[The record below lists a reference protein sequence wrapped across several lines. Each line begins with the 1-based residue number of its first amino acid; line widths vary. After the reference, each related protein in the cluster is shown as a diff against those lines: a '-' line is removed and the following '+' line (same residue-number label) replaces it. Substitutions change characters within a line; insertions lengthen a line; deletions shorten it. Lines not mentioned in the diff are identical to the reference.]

1 MTSEFEGPFDG
12 AQVENLIPGRRAST
26 QSRKRRG
33 RDTELLAAR
42 YLAENGWPYA
52 MPTGAGASGIDIT
65 GTPGL
70 AWEVKARTGFDPMAN
85 LRQAVGNAGEHNLP
99 LVLLRPNGVGRAQIG
114 SWPVFTTLNHM
125 IALLRTAGFG
135 DALLG
140 TEEKS

>member
-1 MTSEFEGPFDG
+1 MTALGNPGFPD
-12 AQVENLIPGRRAST
+12 QVENLGPAKPRASS

-33 RDTELLAAR
+33 RETELLAAR

-85 LRQAVGNAGEHNLP
+85 LRQAVRNAGDGMP
-99 LVLLRPNGVGRAQIG
+99 LVLLRPNGVGPAQIG
-114 SWPVFTTLNHM
+114 IWPVFTTLDNA
-125 IALLRTAGFG
+125 IWLLRSAGYG
-135 DALLG
+135 DPLKEG
-140 TEEKS
+140 ENR